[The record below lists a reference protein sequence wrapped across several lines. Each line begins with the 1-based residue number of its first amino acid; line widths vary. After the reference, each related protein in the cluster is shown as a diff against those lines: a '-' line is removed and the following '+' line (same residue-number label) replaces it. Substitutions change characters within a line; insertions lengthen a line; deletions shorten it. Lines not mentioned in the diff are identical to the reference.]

1 MKRKDCFALVL
12 TSLAALTLPF
22 GPAAAQP
29 DAPQTAT
36 AELSA
41 LEMRSQQIVAVINGN
56 LAPEAVFTDAFLAQV
71 PAAQFEAIS
80 QQLTTQFGAAL
91 AVESVDPPIGTQ
103 AALAIRMERAI
114 ARGSIAIDPGSDNRI
129 AGLLLQNFDPVGDS
143 QASIE
148 ADLAAL
154 PGSVSV
160 WFGPLDGGT
169 PLISIAPDRPMALGS
184 TFKLYVL
191 AALAEE
197 VAAGKRAWS
206 DVAVLDSKSFPSG
219 QMQDWPQGAP
229 VTLHTLASMMI
240 SISDNTATDQLMR
253 LLGRD
258 KVLALLRRTGHA
270 APALNDPFMTTREMF
285 LLKGGDPARLEAYR
299 SGDAA
304 KRRALLA
311 GVEQNPASLDQ
322 IQRVFLGGPTAI
334 DVEWLAS
341 AEDLVKLLASLRKTG
356 STQALGIMA
365 INPSASPAIREKW
378 AYVGYKGGSEPG
390 VLNFTWLLT
399 DKAGRDHALVL
410 SWNNAEAALDQ
421 SAFELLGQRILA
433 LPRD

>member
-1 MKRKDCFALVL
+1 MG
-12 TSLAALTLPF
+12 LAALAALSISVA
-22 GPAAAQP
+22 PAAAQSQ
-29 DAPQTAT
+29 APQPAT
-36 AELSA
+36 AEPSA
-41 LEMRSQQIVAVINGN
+41 LEMRSQQVVAVINGD
-56 LAPEAVFTDAFLAQV
+56 LAPEAVFTDAFLAEV
-71 PAAQFEAIS
+71 PAAQFKAIS
-80 QQLTTQFGAAL
+80 QQFISQFGAAL
-91 AVESVDPPIGTQ
+91 AVESVDPPTGTQ

-129 AGLLLQNFDPVGDS
+129 AGLLFQSFDPVGDS
-143 QASIE
+143 KAKIE

-154 PGSVSV
+154 PGSVSA
-160 WFGPLDGGT
+160 WFGPLDGGASV
-169 PLISIAPDRPMALGS
+169 ISIAPDKPMALGS

-191 AALAEE
+191 AAIAEE

-206 DVAVLDSKSFPSG
+206 DVVTLDAKSFPSG

-240 SISDNTATDQLMR
+240 SISDNTATDQLIKV
-253 LLGRD
+253 LGRD
-258 KVLALLRRTGHA
+258 TVLALLRRTGHA
-270 APALNDPFMTTREMF
+270 SPGLNDPFMTTREMF

-299 SGDAA
+299 SGDA
-304 KRRALLA
+304 KTRKGFLA
-311 GVEQNPASLDQ
+311 GLEQDPASLDQ
-322 IQRVFLGGPTAI
+322 VQRVFLGGPTAI

-341 AEDLVKLLASLRKTG
+341 AEDLVKLLTTLRRTG
-356 STQALGIMA
+356 SAEAFEIMA

-410 SWNNAEAALDQ
+410 SWNNADAALDQ
-421 SAFELLGQRILA
+421 SALELIGQRILA
-433 LPRD
+433 LPR

>member
-1 MKRKDCFALVL
+1 MKGKAIYALG
-12 TSLAALTLPF
+12 LAALTTLSLPF
-22 GPAAAQP
+22 APAAAQSQ
-29 DAPQTAT
+29 APQAAT
-36 AELSA
+36 AEPSA
-41 LEMRSQQIVAVINGN
+41 LETRSAQIVAVINGE

-71 PAAQFEAIS
+71 PAAQFKAIS
-80 QQLTTQFGAAL
+80 QQLTSQFGAAL
-91 AVESVDPPIGTQ
+91 AVESVDPPTGTQ
-103 AALAIRMERAI
+103 AALAIRLERAI

-129 AGLLLQNFDPVGDS
+129 AGLLFQSFDPVGDS
-143 QASIE
+143 QAKIE

-154 PGSVSV
+154 PGSISV

-169 PLISIAPDRPMALGS
+169 PVISIAPDTPMALGS

-206 DVAVLDSKSFPSG
+206 DVVTLDARSFPSG

-240 SISDNTATDQLMR
+240 SISDNTATDQLIKV
-253 LLGRD
+253 LGRD
-258 KVLALLRRTGHA
+258 AVLALLRRTGHT

-304 KRRALLA
+304 TRKVILA
-311 GVEQNPASLDQ
+311 GLEQELVSLDQ

-341 AEDLVKLLASLRKTG
+341 AKDLVKLLATLRRTG
-356 STQALGIMA
+356 SAEAFGIMA

-421 SAFELLGQRILA
+421 SALELIGQRILA
-433 LPRD
+433 LPR